1 MNESTLPSS
10 SPLQDG
16 PLREGLAG
24 ARDTIPMLVGA
35 VPFGVIFGTL
45 AAAGPLS
52 AWQGQLMSML
62 VFAGSAQFIALGLV
76 AGHTGLLVIWLTTFI
91 VNLRHML
98 YGAALLPSVAHLPL
112 RWRALLGFLLTDELF
127 AVMTG
132 RQAQRPGQILS
143 RWYYLG
149 SGVAMYIN
157 WQLCTLAG
165 LSFGAAFPELQ
176 SWGLDYAM
184 VATFVA
190 ILVPQ
195 LGRLPHFAAAVAA
208 GLIAYLGQDLPYKS
222 GLLAGVLAG
231 VVIGL
236 ALSRMRNRREISG

>member
-1 MNESTLPSS
+1 MNESTPRAEA
-10 SPLQDG
+10 PF
-16 PLREGLAG
+16 REGLAG
-24 ARDTIPMLVGA
+24 ASDTVPLLVGA

-45 AAAGPLS
+45 AAAGPLGP
-52 AWQGQLMSML
+52 WDGQLMSLL

-76 AGHTGLLVIWLTTFI
+76 ASHTGLLVIWLTTFV

-132 RQAQRPGQILS
+132 RQARHPNLPLS

-149 SGVAMYIN
+149 SGVAMYLN

-165 LSFGAAFPELQ
+165 LSFGASFPELR

-195 LGRLPHFAAAVAA
+195 LGRLPHLGAAAAA
-208 GLIAYLGQDLPYKS
+208 GLIAYAAQDLPYKA
-222 GLLAGVLAG
+222 GLMAGVLVG
-231 VVIGL
+231 VLVGL
-236 ALSRMRNRREISG
+236 ALIRRHRPAETRP

>member
-1 MNESTLPSS
+1 
-10 SPLQDG
+10 
-16 PLREGLAG
+16 
-24 ARDTIPMLVGA
+24 
-35 VPFGVIFGTL
+35 
-45 AAAGPLS
+45 
-52 AWQGQLMSML
+52 MSLL

-98 YGAALLPSVAHLPL
+98 YGATLLPSVAHLPL

-132 RQAQRPGQILS
+132 RQARYPDQPLS

-149 SGVAMYIN
+149 SGVAMYLN

-165 LSFGAAFPELQ
+165 LSFGASFPELQ

-195 LGRLPHFAAAVAA
+195 LGRLPHLGAAVAA
-208 GLIAYLGQDLPYKS
+208 GLVAYIAQDLPYKS
-222 GLLAGVLAG
+222 GLIAGVLVG
-231 VVIGL
+231 VLVGL
-236 ALSRMRNRREISG
+236 ALARSRSTQEARP

>member
-1 MNESTLPSS
+1 MNVSTP
-10 SPLQDG
+10 G
-16 PLREGLAG
+16 AG
-24 ARDTIPMLVGA
+24 APFSQAWAGVRDTIPMIVGA
-35 VPFGVIFGTL
+35 VPFGIIFGTL

-52 AWQGQLMSML
+52 PWHGQLMSLL

-76 AGHTGLLVIWLTTFI
+76 ASHTGLAVIWLTTFV

-98 YGAALLPSVAHLPL
+98 YGASLLPSVAHLPL
-112 RWRALLGFLLTDELF
+112 RWRILLGFLLTDELF

-132 RQAQRPGQILS
+132 RRMRYPDEPLS

-149 SGVAMYIN
+149 SGVAMYAN

-176 SWGLDYAM
+176 SLGLDYAM
-184 VATFVA
+184 VATFIA

-195 LGRLPHFAAAVAA
+195 LGRLPHLAAALSA
-208 GLIAYLGQDLPYKS
+208 GAIAYLGQGLPYKL
-222 GLLAGVLAG
+222 GLLVAVLAG
-231 VVIGL
+231 IIVGL
-236 ALSRMRNRREISG
+236 ALKHRRGTKEVLS